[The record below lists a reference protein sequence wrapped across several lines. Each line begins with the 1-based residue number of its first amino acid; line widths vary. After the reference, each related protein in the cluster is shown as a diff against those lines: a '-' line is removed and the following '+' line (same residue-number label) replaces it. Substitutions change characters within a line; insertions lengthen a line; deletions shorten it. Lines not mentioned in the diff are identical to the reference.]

1 MGAKNKEKK
10 NIISDE
16 SSTYYL
22 YAKDPTCATGCGHLS
37 NLSKLANVLC
47 TYIIMLC
54 YILDKF

>member
-37 NLSKLANVLC
+37 KLANVLC